1 MEEQFKFHKEIIMEI
16 ALSDLDQKLRRLKD
30 SMKSFQTEAYKHRLT
45 GTFLEWETA
54 GALEDTLYLKGT
66 IADLSCESEFGDFW
80 CDMLEVFVEIK
91 LKFVIKDTLIIL
103 MPDPDR
109 SKAAEVKNLTEL
121 RCGSGRRAGLEQ
133 NRFITAKIMDSWI
146 QTKIGKAAIRLAELD
161 RKQYLKKVPGQAG
174 SGTEHLDYF
183 FRSTGLPQ
191 KALLQIFRCP
201 SQDWSHTQESVA
213 ETYR

>member
-80 CDMLEVFVEIK
+80 CDLLEVYAEIK
-91 LKFVIKDTLIIL
+91 LKFVIRDAFIIL

-121 RCGSGRRAGLEQ
+121 RCASGRRADLEQ
-133 NRFITAKIMDSWI
+133 NKFITAKIMDSWI
-146 QTKIGKAAIRLAELD
+146 QTKIGKAAIRFAELD
-161 RKQYLKKVPGQAG
+161 KKQYLKQMQGQTG
-174 SGTEHLDYF
+174 SSAEHLDYF

-191 KALLQIFRCP
+191 KAFLQIINAV
-201 SQDWSHTQESVA
+201 SVTQGE
-213 ETYR
+213 

>member
-1 MEEQFKFHKEIIMEI
+1 MEEQFKFHKEVIMEI
-16 ALSDLDQKLRRLKD
+16 ALSDLDQKLRQLKV
-30 SMKSFQTEAYKHRLT
+30 SMKSFQTEAYKHKLA
-45 GTFLEWETA
+45 GTFLNWETA

-66 IADLSCESEFGDFW
+66 VADLSCESEFGDFW
-80 CDMLEVFVEIK
+80 CDLLEVYVEIK

-191 KALLQIFRCP
+191 KAFLQIINAV
-201 SQDWSHTQESVA
+201 SVTQGE
-213 ETYR
+213 